1 MPGAGLFF
9 CTYETTKPIL
19 ERNISNAV
27 YAQMLAASV
36 AETMACLVR
45 VPTEVVK
52 QRMQT
57 GMEKSALEAV
67 PKIIRAEGIGGI
79 YSGFGVTVMREIPFS
94 MIQFPIYEKLKD
106 VWSDMQGS
114 RVAPWQSA
122 ACGSVAGGVAA
133 AATTPLDVI
142 KTRLMLGADAQG
154 VPYNGA
160 LDVYSKVVK
169 NEGYATLFSGVQ
181 PRVMWIGIGGFVFFG
196 AYEAAKS
203 QLLNVVR

>member
-9 CTYETTKPIL
+9 CTYETTKPLL
-19 ERNISNAV
+19 ERATGNA
-27 YAQMLAASV
+27 AQGQVVAASV

-67 PKIIRAEGIGGI
+67 PKILRTEGLIGGL

-94 MIQFPIYEKLKD
+94 AIQFPIYERLKD
-106 VWSDMQGS
+106 FWSDVQGT

-122 ACGSVAGGVAA
+122 AYVAW
-133 AATTPLDVI
+133 
-142 KTRLMLGADAQG
+142 RH
-154 VPYNGA
+154 A
-160 LDVYSKVVK
+160 LFASRRH
-169 NEGYATLFSGVQ
+169 
-181 PRVMWIGIGGFVFFG
+181 P
-196 AYEAAKS
+196 
-203 QLLNVVR
+203 VRF